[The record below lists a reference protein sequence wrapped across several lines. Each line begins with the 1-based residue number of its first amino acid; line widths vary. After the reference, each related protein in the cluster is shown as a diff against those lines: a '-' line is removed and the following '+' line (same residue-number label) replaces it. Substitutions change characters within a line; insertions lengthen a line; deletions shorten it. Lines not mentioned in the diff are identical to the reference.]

1 MYLAID
7 FGITNTDI
15 IVSLDGENKEFFS
28 LKSETITDDFFY
40 KIFNH
45 CGIQANNISEIAIT
59 GGKSS
64 SFKDTLNNIPIF
76 KVNEINA
83 IGFGAKDLYDIKEKA
98 FVVISAGTGTA
109 CVYGNDNEFNHLGGI
124 SVGGGTLQG
133 LSNLLTHTSNP
144 DKVNKLS
151 LEGNKNNIDL
161 LIGDVVNEIGSL
173 YPEITAS
180 NFAKTRIKD
189 DFSKSDV
196 VASLSNMIGEVIGTV
211 SYLNALLCGVQAV
224 YFIGRTSLNETVK
237 KGIEERLKLANI
249 KGYFAKDRQYGNVRG
264 ALRALIE
271 K

>member
-15 IVSLDGENKEFFS
+15 IVSSDGENKEFFS
-28 LKSETITDDFFY
+28 VESENITDSFFY
-40 KIFNH
+40 KIFSH
-45 CGIQANNISEIAIT
+45 CGIQVNEINEIAIT

-64 SFKDTLNNIPIF
+64 SFKDTLDSIPIF

-133 LSNLLTHTSNP
+133 LSNLLINTSNP

-151 LEGNKNNIDL
+151 IEGNKNNIDL

-180 NFAKTRIKD
+180 NFAQTRLRD
-189 DFSKSDV
+189 DFSKSDI
-196 VASLSNMIGEVIGTV
+196 ASSLSNMVGEVIGTV

-237 KGIEERLKLANI
+237 KGIEERLKLANV
-249 KGYFAKDRQYGNVRG
+249 KGYFAKDRQHGNVRG

>member
-15 IVSLDGENKEFFS
+15 IVSSDGKNKEFFS
-28 LKSETITDDFFY
+28 VESENITDSFFY
-40 KIFNH
+40 KIFSH
-45 CGIQANNISEIAIT
+45 CGIQVNEINEIAIT

-64 SFKDTLNNIPIF
+64 SFKDTLDNVPIF

-133 LSNLLTHTSNP
+133 LSNLLIHTSNP
-144 DKVNKLS
+144 NKVNKLYI
-151 LEGNKNNIDL
+151 EGNKNNIDL

-180 NFAKTRIKD
+180 NFAQTRLRD
-189 DFSKSDV
+189 DFSKSDI
-196 VASLSNMIGEVIGTV
+196 ASSLSNMIGEVIGTV

-249 KGYFAKDRQYGNVRG
+249 KGNFAEDRRYGNVRG

>member
-15 IVSLDGENKEFFS
+15 IVSLDGKNKEFFS
-28 LKSETITDDFFY
+28 LASENITDSFFY

-45 CGIQANNISEIAIT
+45 CGIQPNDINEIAIT

-64 SFKDTLNNIPIF
+64 SFKDTLDNIPIF

-83 IGFGAKDLYDIKEKA
+83 IGFGAKDLYKIEEKA

-109 CVYGNDNEFNHLGGI
+109 CVYGNNNEFNHLGGI

-133 LSNLLTHTSNP
+133 LSSLLINTSNP

-180 NFAKTRIKD
+180 NFAKTRKKD
-189 DFSKSDV
+189 DFSK
-196 VASLSNMIGEVIGTV
+196 LS
-211 SYLNALLCGVQAV
+211 
-224 YFIGRTSLNETVK
+224 FFK
-237 KGIEERLKLANI
+237 KSCR
-249 KGYFAKDRQYGNVRG
+249 
-264 ALRALIE
+264 
-271 K
+271 